1 MVAVALIAMATTS
14 VGLGLGVSPASAHAL
29 LTGTEPVDGAALRTA
44 PTRVLLSYSES
55 IRVSDD
61 SIRVLD
67 AAGARVDDGHARPG
81 AKASQAT
88 VALKPGLPTGTYVV
102 SWRVISADSHPV
114 SGAFAFGIGG
124 PPQAGAAHA
133 EGDTSGSQTVG
144 LFFGAARFAGY
155 VGIGLLLGACVF
167 LTLIWPRGFQAQGA
181 GRLLAVG
188 WAITAVSALAQLL
201 LQGPYAAG
209 VGLSGVFRWSILST
223 TVEDRFGHLLLI
235 RLLAL
240 CLAAPLLRRAV
251 RVGAPDLWHRGE
263 LAALGLAISV
273 TLAAIG
279 HGSTGDLAGL
289 AVVSLTVHVL
299 GMSVWIG
306 GLSVIAVLLLRQAS
320 GAELA
325 VVLPR
330 WSRLAA
336 GAVIALVLSGLVQS
350 WREIGTLPALVDT
363 SYGRMLLYKTWF
375 FLGMLSVG
383 GLAQLWVRRHYRT
396 KNDVA
401 AAAPGTAALAGL
413 RRGVVAELTA
423 GAVVLG
429 LTAALVNMVPGRT
442 SYAPPFS
449 GTAFAG
455 PMTVKVRVSPTRVGA
470 ESLDVRAWA
479 PTGKPQRL
487 VAASAEL
494 SLPSA
499 ELGPFT
505 VPLDLA
511 DTGHAHSDRLQLPLD
526 GKWQLR
532 LTLRLNDFDQYVTTL
547 FYPVR

>member
-1 MVAVALIAMATTS
+1 MVVVAFVAMATTS
-14 VGLGLGVSPASAHAL
+14 IGLGLGVAPASAHAL
-29 LTGTEPVDGAALRTA
+29 LTGTEPVDGEALRAA
-44 PTRVLLSYSES
+44 PSRVVLSYSES

-67 AAGARVDDGHARPG
+67 GAGARVDDGHARPG

-88 VALKPGLPTGTYVV
+88 VALKAGLPTGTYVV

-114 SGAFAFGIGG
+114 SGAFAFGVGG

-144 LFFGAARFAGY
+144 LLFGAARFAGY
-155 VGIGLLLGACVF
+155 AGIGLLLGACVF
-167 LTLIWPRGFQAQGA
+167 LTLIWPQGFRVRGA

-188 WAITAVSALAQLL
+188 WLTTAVSAIAQLL

-209 VGLSGVFRWSILST
+209 IGLSGIVRWSIMST
-223 TVEDRFGHLLLI
+223 TIEDRFGHLLLI

-251 RVGAPDLWHRGE
+251 RVGAPDPWHRGE
-263 LAALGLAISV
+263 LAALGLAIAV

-279 HGSTGDLAGL
+279 HGSTGDLVGL
-289 AVVSLTVHVL
+289 AVLSLTVHVL
-299 GMSVWIG
+299 AMSVWIG
-306 GLSVIAVLLLRQAS
+306 GLAVIAVLLLRQAS
-320 GAELA
+320 AAELA

-330 WSRLAA
+330 WSRFAV
-336 GAVIALVLSGLVQS
+336 GAVIAIVLSGLLQS
-350 WREIGTLPALVDT
+350 WREIGSLPAVVDT
-363 SYGRMLLYKTWF
+363 GYGRMLLYKTWF
-375 FLGMLSVG
+375 FLGMLAVG
-383 GLAQLWVRRHYRT
+383 GLAQRWVRRRYR

-401 AAAPGTAALAGL
+401 AAAPGPAALAGL

-429 LTAALVNMVPGRT
+429 LTATLVNMVPGRT

-455 PMTVKVRVSPTRVGA
+455 PMTVKAKVTPTRVGA

-479 PTGKPQRL
+479 PTGKPQKL

-499 ELGPFT
+499 DLGPFQ

-511 DTGHAHSDRLQLPLD
+511 ETGHAHSDRLQLPLA

-547 FYPVR
+547 FYTVH